1 MTVLKEDLRAIF
13 AGCAPPPTSAGK
25 IAERLRRRPEY
36 RRAKTIFMMPS
47 PLLFQARINCLLDGK
62 VLVMPSPALK
72 LGFYRVKPFAI
83 PFPDLAHGTSLKG
96 ITLFGKK
103 MLAKQL
109 QNTDI
114 DLALTGCTAID
125 KKGQRLGE
133 GTGFFDLSMG
143 LLATL
148 GGVSDTTVVGC
159 VAGAEQVSEVD
170 LPCDSWDVGV
180 DFLLFQDQE
189 FNFERSDTVPAVDWQ
204 ALAKKQIRKVEPL
217 WHLHCELFP
226 VASPDSEVGKQE
238 QKNTSPWGKF
248 TGGKK

>member
-1 MTVLKEDLRAIF
+1 MTVSKDELRTTY

-36 RRAKTIFMMPS
+36 RVAKTIFMMPS

-83 PFPDLAHGTSLKG
+83 PFPDLAYGTSLKG

-103 MLAKQL
+103 LRPKQM
-109 QNTDI
+109 QNSDI
-114 DLALTGCTAID
+114 DLALTGCMAID
-125 KKGQRLGE
+125 QKGRRLGE

-148 GGVSDTTVVGC
+148 GGVNDKTAVGC
-159 VAGAEQVSEVD
+159 VAGAEQMSEVD
-170 LPCDSWDVGV
+170 LPCDPWDVGV

-189 FNFERSDTVPAVDWQ
+189 LNFERNEPLPAVDWQ
-204 ALAKKQIRKVEPL
+204 VLAKKQIRKIEPL
-217 WHLHCELFP
+217 WHLYCELLP
-226 VASPDSEVGKQE
+226 VAVDDSKVVQQE
-238 QKNTSPWGKF
+238 KKNTSPWAKS
-248 TGGKK
+248 TGSKN